1 MIYQRSHVLHW
12 AGGLTF
18 VITRVSLSN
27 LANPLFCVTVFFSLL
42 SVLYFRFWFCVSVL
56 SFVFLIWVLCFCF
69 GFCVSVLGFVILF
82 WVLWFCF
89 EFCDSVL
96 GFVILFWV
104 LWFCFVPTGPRR
116 PLCLL
121 CVLYYLEYTKNL
133 LRKSMQL
140 GTLKAHTYFDGCE
153 YWMRAICLEKLW
165 NNAFCMRS
173 TSVWWCSL
181 EITRNKLY
189 YLR

>member
-1 MIYQRSHVLHW
+1 MNGGGRGCVYVLSFVC
-12 AGGLTF
+12 LLSF
-18 VITRVSLSN
+18 VILFWVS
-27 LANPLFCVTVFFSLL
+27 C
-42 SVLYFRFWFCVSVL
+42 FRFWFCVSVL
-56 SFVFLIWVLCFCF
+56 SFVFLFWVLC
-69 GFCVSVLGFVILF
+69 
-82 WVLWFCF
+82 FCF

-96 GFVILFWV
+96 GFVILFQGFVILFWV
-104 LWFCFVPTGPRR
+104 LWFCFVPTGHRR

-140 GTLKAHTYFDGCE
+140 GTLKAHAYFDGCE

-181 EITRNKLY
+181 EITCNKLY